1 MQYVAVV
8 ECVSSGILYVDEII
22 TRGFKPLVVNVNMP
36 VVTEDLAHY
45 REMVAQRYSDRVEY
59 IDEDEDFDT
68 FVTKLKNFDIVA
80 VFPGSEYG
88 VRLADR
94 MNKALGLRG
103 NDDST
108 TYYRCN
114 KAGMYEALGKAGIR
128 RIQSTHV
135 NSEDDIRRFWE
146 ENDLDKCVMK
156 YAESAAT
163 VGLKVCSSVEDAVE
177 HYRIMKRSKTYRG
190 ELDADVLIQEYI
202 GGTEY
207 IVDTLSCDGRHMLTD
222 VWVYS
227 KIRSEDGTLAYDYCK
242 LIKDLEPGHNEMIK
256 YAYAVLDAVEMK
268 WGLCHTEIKVDSKG
282 PVLIETNARPIGL
295 AMTHVYLDEILGYH
309 LTDLALEAYLHPH
322 SFDRMMHKPYSP
334 RKYALMKLMIVPEDF
349 VGSFMPTFIIS
360 NMIRSTR
367 ELLFFGLDGITNYKR
382 TVDLETSP
390 LTIKMANSDYGE
402 LMKDYEL
409 VRLMES
415 NYFHLFY
422 TLGERI
428 EGCKLETDLSMIL
441 KEIDPVRKMLIV
453 KDDGNYVAQNG
464 KVEKMTH
471 WQIFDGVIFAECG
484 ETTAEDRYRH
494 MYKAMYDVRDGGLC
508 VVVPEACKN
517 LKSGSVV
524 TEFIMCLAGCEIVA
538 PFYDSVGFIIGV
550 KK

>member
-1 MQYVAVV
+1 MKYIAVV

-22 TRGFKPLVVNVNMP
+22 SRGFKPLIVNVYMSEF
-36 VVTEDLAHY
+36 TEDLVHY
-45 REMVAQRYSDRVEY
+45 REMVAQRYADRVEY
-59 IDEDEDFDT
+59 IDEGPDFEA
-68 FVTKLKNFDIVA
+68 FVARLKKYDIAA

-94 MNKALGLRG
+94 MNRVLGLRG
-103 NDDST
+103 NDDRT
-108 TYYRCN
+108 THYRCN

-128 RIQSTHV
+128 RIESAHV
-135 NSEDDIRRFWE
+135 YAEDDIRKFWK
-146 ENDLDKCVMK
+146 ENDLDRCVMK

-163 VGLKVCSSVEDAVE
+163 VGLKICSNVEDAVE
-177 HYRIMKRSKTYRG
+177 HYKVMKSSRTYKG
-190 ELDADVLIQEYI
+190 ELDADILIQEYI

-227 KIRSEDGTLAYDYCK
+227 KIRSEDGTLAYDYSR
-242 LIKDLEPGHNEMIK
+242 LVKDLEPGHNEMIK
-256 YAYAVLDAVEMK
+256 YAYAVLDAVGMK
-268 WGLCHTEIKVDSKG
+268 WGLCHSEIKVDSKG

-295 AMTHVYLDEILGYH
+295 AMTHAYLDEILGYH
-309 LTDLALEAYLHPH
+309 LTDLAIESYFHPF

-349 VGSFMPTFIIS
+349 KGSFLPTFVIS
-360 NMIRSTR
+360 NMVRSAR
-367 ELLFFGLDGITNYKR
+367 ELLFFGLDGISDYKR

-409 VRLMES
+409 IHLIES

-422 TLGERI
+422 TLGEKV
-428 EGCKLETDLSMIL
+428 EGCELETDLSMIL
-441 KEIDPVRKMLIV
+441 KQVDPVRKTLIV
-453 KDDGNYVAQNG
+453 KDDGQYVAKNG
-464 KVEKMTH
+464 KVERMTD

-484 ETTAEDRYRH
+484 ETTAEERYRH
-494 MYKAMYDVRDGGLC
+494 MYKSMHDVREGGLC

-524 TEFIMCLAGCEIVA
+524 TEFIMCLAGFQIIA
-538 PFYDSVGFIIGV
+538 PFNDSVGFIIGL